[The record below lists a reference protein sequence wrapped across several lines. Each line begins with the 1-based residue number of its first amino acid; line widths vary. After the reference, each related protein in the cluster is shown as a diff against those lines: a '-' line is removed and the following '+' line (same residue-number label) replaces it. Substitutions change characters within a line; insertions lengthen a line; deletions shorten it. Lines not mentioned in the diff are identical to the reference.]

1 MAPDSAG
8 AVSSTST
15 RQPARILVAW
25 NPSSSGH
32 EAIAYAAWLTRAMPV
47 RIRVV
52 SILLRPWPATSLAKL
67 GGKYKKS
74 FKKEAK
80 ACKEAVEQVLT
91 ETGVDQQYW
100 DDDVSVLADGS
111 SPAPILTDAAKEFN
125 ADLVIVG
132 SSTSTPKGRF
142 NTSSTTSAL
151 LHSSP
156 SPLGLA
162 PRATKLSKNGITR
175 LNYAFLESGEDTSQA
190 GLLYAANLADK
201 LSVPLRIM
209 AFSPTGLVDIPVM
222 IKKSLVQDLTD
233 QWHENALAML
243 DRARDR
249 IMDCFPDITVETG
262 IGSGDGWSG
271 AIDALKWK
279 KGDLL
284 CLDSSNGGPAPR
296 VFIDSPTS
304 EFLQHIR
311 VPTVVLPVD
320 YQQPEFTQ
328 PESGTPQ
335 QH

>member
-1 MAPDSAG
+1 MATDFAATG
-8 AVSSTST
+8 SSTSK
-15 RQPARILVAW
+15 RRSVHILVAW
-25 NPSSSGH
+25 NPTSSGH
-32 EAIAYAAWLTRAMPV
+32 EAISYAAWLARSMSV
-47 RIRVV
+47 KIRVI

-67 GGKYKKS
+67 GGKYQKS

-80 ACKEAVEQVLT
+80 ACATAVEQALT
-91 ETGVDQQYW
+91 AAEVDPQHW
-100 DDDVSVLADGS
+100 DDKVSVLADGS
-111 SPAPILTDAAKEFN
+111 SPAPILSEAAKDFD

-132 SSTSTPKGRF
+132 SSASTPKGRF
-142 NTSSTTSAL
+142 HTSSTTSAL

-162 PRATKLSKNGITR
+162 PRATKLSKHGITR

-190 GLLYAANLADK
+190 GLLYAASLADR
-201 LSVPLRIM
+201 LSLPLRIV
-209 AFSPTGLVDIPVM
+209 AFSPTGIVDIPVT

-284 CLDSSNGGPAPR
+284 CLDSSDAGPSPR
-296 VFIDSPTS
+296 VFIGSPTS

-311 VPTVVLPVD
+311 VPAVVLPAG
-320 YQQPEFTQ
+320 YQQEQFMVQ
-328 PESGTPQ
+328 P
-335 QH
+335 

>member
-1 MAPDSAG
+1 MATDFAG
-8 AVSSTST
+8 TESSTSK
-15 RQPARILVAW
+15 RRSVHILVAW
-25 NPSSSGH
+25 NPTSSGH
-32 EAIAYAAWLTRAMPV
+32 EAISYAAWLARSMPV
-47 RIRVV
+47 KIRVI

-67 GGKYKKS
+67 GGKYQKS

-80 ACKEAVEQVLT
+80 ACATAVEQALT
-91 ETGVDQQYW
+91 AADVDPQHW
-100 DDDVSVLADGS
+100 DDKVSVLADGS
-111 SPAPILTDAAKEFN
+111 SPAPILSEAAKDFD

-132 SSTSTPKGRF
+132 SSASTPKGRF
-142 NTSSTTSAL
+142 HTSSTTSAL

-162 PRATKLSKNGITR
+162 PRATKLSKHGITR
-175 LNYAFLESGEDTSQA
+175 LNYAFLESGEATSQV
-190 GLLYAANLADK
+190 GLLYAASLADR
-201 LSVPLRIM
+201 LSLPLRIV
-209 AFSPTGLVDIPVM
+209 AFSPTGIVDIPVT

-284 CLDSSNGGPAPR
+284 CLDSSDAGPSPR
-296 VFIDSPTS
+296 VFIGSPTS

-311 VPTVVLPVD
+311 VPAVVLPAG
-320 YQQPEFTQ
+320 YQQEEFMAQ
-328 PESGTPQ
+328 P
-335 QH
+335 

>member
-1 MAPDSAG
+1 MATDFAG
-8 AVSSTST
+8 TESSTSK
-15 RQPARILVAW
+15 RRSVHILVAW
-25 NPSSSGH
+25 NPTSSGH
-32 EAIAYAAWLTRAMPV
+32 EAISYAAWLARSMPV
-47 RIRVV
+47 KIRVI

-67 GGKYKKS
+67 GGKYQKS

-80 ACKEAVEQVLT
+80 ACATAVEQALT
-91 ETGVDQQYW
+91 AADVDPQHW
-100 DDDVSVLADGS
+100 DDKVSVLADGS
-111 SPAPILTDAAKEFN
+111 SPAPILSEAAKDFD
-125 ADLVIVG
+125 ADLIIV
-132 SSTSTPKGRF
+132 SSSASTPKGRF
-142 NTSSTTSAL
+142 HTSSTTSAL

-162 PRATKLSKNGITR
+162 PRATKLSKHGITR

-190 GLLYAANLADK
+190 GLLYAASLADR
-201 LSVPLRIM
+201 LSLPLRIV
-209 AFSPTGLVDIPVM
+209 AFSPTGIVDIPVT

-284 CLDSSNGGPAPR
+284 CLDSSDAGPSPR
-296 VFIDSPTS
+296 VFIGSPTS

-311 VPTVVLPVD
+311 VPAVVLPAG
-320 YQQPEFTQ
+320 YQQEQFMAQ
-328 PESGTPQ
+328 P
-335 QH
+335 